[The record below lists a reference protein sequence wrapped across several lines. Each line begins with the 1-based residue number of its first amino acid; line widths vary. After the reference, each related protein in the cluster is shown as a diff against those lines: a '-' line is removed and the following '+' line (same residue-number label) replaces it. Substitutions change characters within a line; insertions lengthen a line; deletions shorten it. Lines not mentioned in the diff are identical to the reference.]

1 MHDMNIHACLRSVL
15 LAFIRE
21 RPTDKL
27 KEFQSLFR
35 KPDEY
40 VVLLT
45 GYDKKLLRDG
55 QRVVASYDANVQV
68 ETLPLLSSA
77 SPLSQAAMILEH
89 VERLVR
95 KAGADP
101 ASVETWMMLE
111 GLPVGVYEA
120 IRQSFAAD
128 VAPLFSLNPPRPF
141 FPAPYARRHEDP
153 FTHQLPD
160 GPVEWQDREFSLDL
174 LDDEERMQLRRSLQS
189 RRSVLLTGDRGTG
202 KTLLA
207 RFIHYHSADTAR
219 GAFIEANLAAIPE
232 TLVEEELQGIA
243 PGTATGVR
251 DRYGLLA
258 EADGGTLF
266 LDEVAAASDNTQA
279 KLLRIVSERIE
290 PIQYRRLGETRPQFT
305 QVRFVSA
312 TNLPVRDIEIRLR
325 GDLRARFPIRIHLKP
340 ISEKTG
346 DSFVY
351 CLRAVKH
358 FSSMD
363 LAYNPA
369 LVPIWDQEALHDAF
383 RQRLLP
389 DNYRDLHSFVTRVW
403 DMRMVVDKPWPTH
416 VGEDEIKAALRS
428 GDPHVAVESQGSFQT
443 IPKSFFAMVRAITGI
458 QEFGDRVSLSEEETK
473 DIVFELKS
481 LVLRIANWYG
491 ERNRAL
497 ARRVY
502 GMRNPESFERLSR
515 NPNMLRPDARR
526 RSGTSR

>member
-1 MHDMNIHACLRSVL
+1 M
-15 LAFIRE
+15 
-21 RPTDKL
+21 

-35 KPDEY
+35 KPEEY
-40 VVLLT
+40 VVLLA
-45 GYDKKLLRDG
+45 GYDEKLLRG
-55 QRVVASYDANVQV
+55 GRRVVAGDDANIQV
-68 ETLPLLSSA
+68 ETLLLLSIA

-95 KAGADP
+95 EAGADP

-128 VAPLFSLNPPRPF
+128 VDPLFRLSPPRPF

-174 LDDEERMQLRRSLQS
+174 LDDEERMHLRRSLQS
-189 RRSVLLTGDRGTG
+189 RRSVLLTGGRGTG

-232 TLVEEELQGIA
+232 TLVEQELFGIA
-243 PGTATGVR
+243 PGTATQVR
-251 DRYGLLA
+251 DRDGLLS
-258 EADGGTLF
+258 EANGGTLF
-266 LDEVAAASDNTQA
+266 LDEIAAASDNIQA
-279 KLLRIVSERIE
+279 KLLRVVSERIE
-290 PIQYRRLGETRPQFT
+290 PIQYRRLGEAKPRPT

-312 TNLPVRDIEIRLR
+312 TNLPVGDIEGKLR

-351 CLRAVKH
+351 CLRAVNH

-369 LVPIWDQEALHDAF
+369 LVPKWDQDALHEAF
-383 RQRLLP
+383 HRRLLP

-416 VGEDEIKAALRS
+416 VGADEIKAALRS
-428 GDPHVAVESQGSFQT
+428 GEPQVAVESQGSFQAN
-443 IPKSFFAMVRAITGI
+443 PKSFFEMVRAMAGI
-458 QEFGDRVSLSEEETK
+458 REFGDRSSLSEEDMK
-473 DIVFELKS
+473 DVVFELKS
-481 LVLRIANWYG
+481 LALRIANWYG
-491 ERNRAL
+491 ESNRAC

-526 RSGTSR
+526 NSGTSR